1 MACNSSVS
9 LVCFTPKT
17 ISSMRFFLTVFLLA
31 FSLSIS
37 YAQQDKLVEVK
48 SSAAA
53 GVSTDRLQRID
64 RVLKE
69 YVDQGKQAGIIAL
82 VVRNGQIVYH
92 KAFGENGITT
102 KVPLQRDAIMRIAS
116 QTKAITSV
124 AVMMLYEEGRFLLDD
139 PISKYITAFKS
150 PVVLDTFNE
159 KDSSYTS
166 KPARSEITIRQL
178 LTHTSGLSYAG
189 IGTKEAVAIYAKAG
203 IPSGIGTPMNSL
215 SVTIP
220 ALAKLPLVNQPGEKW
235 TYSLS
240 TDVLGYLVEVLSGQ
254 SLDQFFRSRIFE
266 PLGMNDTYFY
276 LPASKHNR
284 LATLYTEVAKTK
296 AVVPMP
302 MQGGISPDYPTKPG
316 TYYSGGAGLSSTAY
330 DYAIFLQMMLNRGE
344 YGGKRL
350 LAPATVR
357 LMTQNQIGALNQ
369 GDNKF
374 GLGFGIATEKTAA
387 KLPVSVGTFDWGGF
401 FGTNYWADPQTG
413 TIGLIM
419 TQKVPNSAG
428 DLNDKFRV
436 LVYQAL
442 TDDYGR
448 K

>member
-1 MACNSSVS
+1 
-9 LVCFTPKT
+9 
-17 ISSMRFFLTVFLLA
+17 MRFLLSPALLIASLTVALSQPYKLA
-31 FSLSIS
+31 
-37 YAQQDKLVEVK
+37 DTK
-48 SSAAA
+48 SPATVGINA
-53 GVSTDRLQRID
+53 DRLQRID

-69 YVDQGKQAGIIAL
+69 YVDQGKQAGIVAL
-82 VVRNGQIVYH
+82 VVRNGQVVYH
-92 KAFGENGITT
+92 KAFGENGTTT
-102 KVPLQRDAIMRIAS
+102 KAPLQRDAIMRIAS

-139 PISKYITAFKS
+139 PVSKYIPAFKK

-159 KDSSYTS
+159 KDTTYTT

-203 IPSGIGTPMNSL
+203 IPSGIGTPMYSL
-215 SVTIP
+215 SATMP

-240 TDVLGYLVEVLSGQ
+240 TDVLGYFVEVISGQ
-254 SLDQFFRSRIFE
+254 SLDQFFRTRIFE

-276 LPASKHNR
+276 LPASKASR
-284 LATLYTEVAKTK
+284 LATLYTEVPATR

-302 MQGGISPDYPTKPG
+302 VQPGGISGDYPTKAG

-330 DYAIFLQMMLNRGE
+330 DYAVFLQMMLNGGE

-350 LAPATVR
+350 LAPATVH
-357 LMTQNQIGALNQ
+357 LITQNQIGALNV

-374 GLGFGIATEKTAA
+374 GLGFEIATEKAAA
-387 KLPVSVGTFDWGGF
+387 KLPVSVGIFSWGGF
-401 FGTNYWADPQTG
+401 FGTSYWADPEKG
-413 TIGLIM
+413 IIGVIM
-419 TQKVPNSAG
+419 TQKSPNSYG

-442 TDDYGR
+442 E

>member
-1 MACNSSVS
+1 
-9 LVCFTPKT
+9 
-17 ISSMRFFLTVFLLA
+17 MR
-31 FSLSIS
+31 LSIS
-37 YAQQDKLVEVK
+37 LLLFLTSFTTLFAQPYKLADTK
-48 SSAAA
+48 SPATV

-92 KAFGENGITT
+92 KAFGENGTTT
-102 KVPLQRDAIMRIAS
+102 KAPLQRDAIMRIAS
-116 QTKAITSV
+116 QTKAITSL

-139 PISKYITAFKS
+139 PISKYIPAFKS
-150 PVVLDTFNE
+150 PVVLDNYNAADTT
-159 KDSSYTS
+159 YTT
-166 KPARSEITIRQL
+166 KPAKSEITIRQL

-189 IGTKEAVAIYAKAG
+189 IGTKEAVAIYAKG
-203 IPSGIGTPMNSL
+203 GVPSGIGTPMYSL
-215 SVTIP
+215 SATIP

-240 TDVLGYLVEVLSGQ
+240 TDVLGYFVEVLSGQ
-254 SLDQFFRSRIFE
+254 SLDQFFRTRIFE

-276 LPASKHNR
+276 MPASKASR
-284 LATLYTEVAKTK
+284 LATLYTEAPGTRAVA
-296 AVVPMP
+296 PMP
-302 MQGGISPDYPTKPG
+302 AQLGLTDYPNKAG

-330 DYAIFLQMMLNRGE
+330 DYAIFLQMMLNGGE

-350 LAPATVR
+350 LAPATVH

-374 GLGFGIATEKTAA
+374 GLGFGISTEKAAA
-387 KLPVSVGTFDWGGF
+387 KLPVSVGMFEWGGF
-401 FGTNYWADPQTG
+401 FGTNYWADPQKG
-413 TIGLIM
+413 IIGLIM
-419 TQKVPNSAG
+419 TQKYPNSYG

-442 TDDYGR
+442 D

>member
-1 MACNSSVS
+1 
-9 LVCFTPKT
+9 
-17 ISSMRFFLTVFLLA
+17 MRLPVFLLLLITSFTA
-31 FSLSIS
+31 AL
-37 YAQQDKLVEVK
+37 AQPYKLADSK
-48 SSAAA
+48 SPATV
-53 GVSTDRLQRID
+53 GVNADRLQRID

-82 VVRNGQIVYH
+82 VVRNGQMVYY
-92 KAFGENGITT
+92 KAFGENGATT
-102 KVPLQRDAIMRIAS
+102 KAPLQRDAIMRIAS

-124 AVMMLYEEGRFLLDD
+124 AVMMLFEEGRFLLDE
-139 PISKYITAFKS
+139 PISKYIPAFKN
-150 PVVLDTFNE
+150 PTVLDTFNA
-159 KDSSYTS
+159 KDSTYTT

-203 IPSGIGTPMNSL
+203 IPSGIGTPQYSL
-215 SVTIP
+215 SATIP

-240 TDVLGYLVEVLSGQ
+240 TDVLGYFVEIMSGQ
-254 SLDQFFRSRIFE
+254 SLDQFFRTRIFE

-276 LPASKHNR
+276 LPANRHNR
-284 LATLYTEVAKTK
+284 LATLYTEAPNTK

-302 MQGGISPDYPTKPG
+302 AQDGVSGDYPTNPG

-330 DYAIFLQMMLNRGE
+330 DYAVFLQMMLNGGE

-350 LAPATVR
+350 LAPATVH

-369 GDNKF
+369 GDKKF
-374 GLGFGIATEKTAA
+374 GLGFGIATETSAA
-387 KLPVSVGTFDWGGF
+387 KVPVSVGTFDWGGF
-401 FGTNYWADPQTG
+401 FGTNYWADPKTG
-413 TIGLIM
+413 VIGLIM

-442 TDDYGR
+442 E